1 MNNKQYS
8 DQLEYVRR
16 VCAVTGKD
24 AALNTEPLGIVG
36 TDLGI
41 PFADGEDLYLLFGDT
56 FSEFWQKGRWI
67 NNCIAKV
74 KETDGE
80 RFAIESFLTEETG
93 LAKELVAAKKV
104 DKEQMTCIPTGAV
117 AIDGVFYMFVM
128 SIVTWQPRWTI
139 EECALYISTDK
150 GRTWQKSDNVAF
162 TKEAAPNFGQVFP
175 FEIGEYVYLFGI
187 TEARDGACKLAR
199 VPKKELDNFEKYEY
213 YIGEKENIPC
223 FLAGKEGLAAIKEN
237 ADSVII
243 PAPCGEMC
251 ITYNE
256 YLKKYLAVYIGTDMP
271 DIVYRTADE
280 PWGEWSEAQI
290 VALQSDY
297 EGLYGGFTH
306 RMLTKEG
313 GRRVFFMMSEW
324 KPYNVSLFELK
335 FK

>member
-1 MNNKQYS
+1 MKQYS
-8 DQLEYVRR
+8 AQLQYVRR
-16 VCAVTGKD
+16 VCAVTGKE
-24 AALNTEPLGIVG
+24 AALNTELLGIVG

-74 KETDGE
+74 KNTDGD
-80 RFAIESFLTEETG
+80 RFAIESFLTDETG

-139 EECALYISTDK
+139 EECALYISEDK
-150 GRTWQKSDNVAF
+150 GNSWRKSENVVF
-162 TKEAAPNFGQVFP
+162 TKADAPNFGQVFP

-187 TEARDGACKLAR
+187 TEARDGVCKLAR
-199 VPKKELDNFEKYEY
+199 VPKKELDNFDKYEY
-213 YIGEKENIPC
+213 YIGKKENIPC
-223 FLAGKEGLAAIKEN
+223 FITGQDGLAAIKDNEN
-237 ADSVII
+237 SVVI
-243 PAPCGEMC
+243 PAPCGEIC
-251 ITYNE
+251 VTYNE
-256 YLKKYLAVYIGTDMP
+256 YLKKYLAVYIGTDTP
-271 DIVYRTADE
+271 DIVYRIADE
-280 PWGEWSEAQI
+280 PWGEWSDAEI

-306 RMLTKEG
+306 KMLTKEK

-324 KPYNVSLFELK
+324 KPYNVSLFEMK